1 MQFKKESFWSLL
13 SNNEIK
19 NITIPIIQRAYTQ
32 GGRKGD
38 KKIEEKGERFVK
50 RLVEA
55 LTDKNKPITLD
66 FIYGSNVKNKVYPL
80 DGQQRLTTLFLLYWY
95 IAQKEDK
102 LSDAVT
108 NLKKFTYE
116 TRQSSRYF
124 CEHLCEYKV
133 NNRSDKLS
141 DTVKNQKWFMLSWE
155 NDPSICSMLEM
166 LDKIDTL
173 LKDETDVFWHILTTA
188 SEKECPIFF
197 LYTSLEDLNLTD
209 DLYVKMNARGL
220 ELTDFEKFKAPFNRK
235 IDEECWDKDKECTET
250 FAHKI
255 DTDWTDLFWKYKDEA
270 VNAEYKIDNKL
281 TNFIAGTAI
290 NCYAQHLDIAT
301 NKEEENKIRKELSDN
316 GKTKNVTDDA
326 VKKERIEKRITCLFN
341 NPDEVNPDD
350 FPTKNAFDYLVKCLN
365 IYSKNNYAELKPDVD
380 LWKYC
385 SDTLFKDIIQNEK
398 IGWQN
403 RAVFY
408 AQTIYLLA
416 GKYSDTTF
424 NDWMRVVRNIV
435 ENSTIDSAQTFIA
448 AVNLI
453 QELSV
458 GCSGIY
464 KYLSK
469 NTINTIISGHAQEQV
484 KEEIEKAK
492 IIDVNPDT
500 KQAIHATEDTNF
512 CKGKID
518 FAMYCIDYNIHDIKV
533 PYPATFDENRLDK
546 IRKVIT
552 DHLSD
557 DDVTN
562 DFRRAFLTIRNNN
575 FYTYWISWLYAGGVE
590 SPKYRMLENT
600 KDLKKYFALR
610 GNSNCNIYNNNWDY
624 LKELLNNLTT
634 KTIDEIITA
643 YMETPQYNWL
653 PNWKKRIISTKNSI
667 NKSEKHYIAVS
678 RDDSCCWLIP
688 GKRVSND
695 ANGKRSLKKI
705 Q

>member
-133 NNRSDKLS
+133 NNRKDKLS
-141 DTVKNQKWFMLSWE
+141 DTIRDRKWFMLSWK

-188 SEKECPIFF
+188 SEKECPIIFF
-197 LYTSLEDLNLTD
+197 YTSLEDLNLTD

-235 IDEECWDKDKECTET
+235 IDDEYWDKNKVITET

-255 DTDWTDLFWKYKDEA
+255 DTDWTDLFWMYRDKDDS
-270 VNAEYKIDNKL
+270 IDNGMI
-281 TNFIAGTAI
+281 NFFAETAI
-290 NCYAQHLDIAT
+290 NYYA
-301 NKEEENKIRKELSDN
+301 KELSEK

-326 VKKERIEKRITCLFN
+326 VKKERIEKRMTCLFN
-341 NPDEVNPDD
+341 NPSEVNPDD
-350 FPTKNAFDYLVKCLN
+350 FPTRDAFDYLVNCLN
-365 IYSKNNYAELKPDVD
+365 TYSKSNYAELKPDVD

-398 IGWQN
+398 TEWQN

-408 AQTIYLLA
+408 AQTIYLLD
-416 GKYSDTTF
+416 GEYSNITF

-435 ENSTIDSAQTFIA
+435 ENSTI
-448 AVNLI
+448 
-453 QELSV
+453 
-458 GCSGIY
+458 
-464 KYLSK
+464 
-469 NTINTIISGHAQEQV
+469 
-484 KEEIEKAK
+484 
-492 IIDVNPDT
+492 
-500 KQAIHATEDTNF
+500 
-512 CKGKID
+512 
-518 FAMYCIDYNIHDIKV
+518 
-533 PYPATFDENRLDK
+533 
-546 IRKVIT
+546 
-552 DHLSD
+552 
-557 DDVTN
+557 
-562 DFRRAFLTIRNNN
+562 
-575 FYTYWISWLYAGGVE
+575 
-590 SPKYRMLENT
+590 
-600 KDLKKYFALR
+600 
-610 GNSNCNIYNNNWDY
+610 
-624 LKELLNNLTT
+624 
-634 KTIDEIITA
+634 
-643 YMETPQYNWL
+643 
-653 PNWKKRIISTKNSI
+653 
-667 NKSEKHYIAVS
+667 
-678 RDDSCCWLIP
+678 
-688 GKRVSND
+688 
-695 ANGKRSLKKI
+695 
-705 Q
+705 